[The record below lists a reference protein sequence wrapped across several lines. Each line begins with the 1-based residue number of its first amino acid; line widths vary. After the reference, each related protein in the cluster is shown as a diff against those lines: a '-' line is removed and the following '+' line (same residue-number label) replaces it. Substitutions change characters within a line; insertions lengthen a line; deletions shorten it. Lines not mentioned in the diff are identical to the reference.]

1 MKHRKRVLAIL
12 LFISMILSTVSV
24 GVPAKA
30 AAAPAPGAFSKGA
43 DISWLP
49 QLEALGHKF
58 YNDNGEEQDLLLILK
73 DHGIDSIR
81 IRAWVNPSDDP
92 SNGHNSTEEVVALA
106 SRVSALGFRVMID
119 FHYSDSWADPGKQV
133 TPAAWADADL
143 EQLKVHVSDYTADVM
158 KALQDAG
165 VTPEWVQIKD

>member
-1 MKHRKRVLAIL
+1 
-12 LFISMILSTVSV
+12 
-24 GVPAKA
+24 
-30 AAAPAPGAFSKGA
+30 
-43 DISWLP
+43 
-49 QLEALGHKF
+49 
-58 YNDNGEEQDLLLILK
+58 
-73 DHGIDSIR
+73 
-81 IRAWVNPSDDP
+81 
-92 SNGHNSTEEVVALA
+92 
-106 SRVSALGFRVMID
+106 MID